1 MEQML
6 GLTPQQY
13 MVQSMI
19 ATGLMIWMFVIF
31 PVIVIRKLNYL
42 TALLEAQYEDD
53 TEDPQP

>member
-53 TEDPQP
+53 TEDPQL